1 MSPRESNVRISIVV
15 PHLGDDV
22 AFEES
27 LVSVLENRPA
37 NSEVCV
43 VHDGTYADPFELA
56 DEVRFVTADS
66 SDLPKLMAM
75 GAAAAAGQVVHFI
88 GNGVRATYD
97 WTATAVERFAS
108 DDVAIVAPLAI
119 SEASGKVAA
128 AGWCDSRRDVSAPV
142 ASGFAGSRPDS
153 AGQTRLGRR
162 QLASVRGGY
171 LTASFWRREALL
183 DAVRGFP
190 TDDWVAAEF
199 AWSRLLTAAGWRCE
213 IADESL
219 VLGELTSLTP
229 PSGFRR
235 GCTLRGLSNRIDQ
248 RSALTGLM
256 GTVLAGLS
264 PLRLFSGGGCSEAL
278 GQLASLVCPGAAVRG
293 SLSDQIGGPQSYE
306 PEDQRRTIPLT
317 TDSSYPRAYASPSHR
332 RAA

>member
-1 MSPRESNVRISIVV
+1 MRISIVV

-37 NSEVCV
+37 NCEVCV

-56 DEVRFVTADS
+56 DEVRFVTANS
-66 SDLPKLMAM
+66 ADLPTLMAT

-97 WTATAVERFAS
+97 WTAAAVERFAS
-108 DDVAIVAPLAI
+108 EDVAIVAPLAV
-119 SEASGKVAA
+119 SEATRTVTA
-128 AGWCDSRRDVSAPV
+128 AGWCDSRRDVTAPV
-142 ASGFAGSRPDS
+142 AGGIAAAGPDAAGPTKLSRRH
-153 AGQTRLGRR
+153 A
-162 QLASVRGGY
+162 ASVRGVY
-171 LTASFWRREALL
+171 LTASFWRRDALL
-183 DAVRGFP
+183 EAMQGLR

-213 IADESL
+213 VADGSTVIAER
-219 VLGELTSLTP
+219 TSLTP

-235 GCTLRGLSNRIDQ
+235 GCTLRGLSTQIDQ
-248 RSALTGLM
+248 RSAVAALLTAA
-256 GTVLAGLS
+256 LANGLS
-264 PLRLFSGGGCSEAL
+264 PIRLVSGGGLAETI
-278 GQLASLVCPGAAVRG
+278 GQLASLLCRGAAVRG
-293 SLSDQIGGPQSYE
+293 LRGGQVAGPASAGS
-306 PEDQRRTIPLT
+306 EDRRRTIPLT
-317 TDSSYPRAYASPSHR
+317 TTASYPQAYAPSAHR